1 MPPFDGLPSG
11 ARSVP
16 VPAPL
21 LGELLEDIG
30 DLAELKC
37 ALRFFW
43 MFAGKHGPPRCVAAS
58 ELEGDP
64 VLLSA
69 LGGADAIRDG
79 LGAAVERGVLFAAGD
94 AANRVYFPNSPEGR
108 RAAERFLPAPLAAAP
123 LPDAPPPERPTIY
136 RLYEEEIGGMLTA
149 GIAEMLRDAQD
160 RYPEDW
166 IRDAIG
172 EAVKSNARSWRYVE
186 RVLERWEREGRDRNG
201 KSERHPKTVT
211 AKEYLRLR
219 G

>member
-43 MFAGKHGPPRCVAAS
+43 LLAGKHGPPRCVLAT

-64 VLLSA
+64 VLLTA
-69 LGGADAIRDG
+69 LGGPAAIRAALD
-79 LGAAVERGVLFAAGD
+79 AAVERGILFPAGT
-94 AANRVYFPNSPEGR
+94 AANRAYFPNSPEGR
-108 RAAERFLPAPLAAAP
+108 RAAARALPEPAAAP
-123 LPDAPPPERPTIY
+123 LPGAPPAERPAVY
-136 RLYEEEIGGMLTA
+136 RLYEENIGMLTA
-149 GIAEMLRDAQD
+149 GVADLLRDAQD

-166 IRDAIG
+166 IRDAIN

-186 RVLERWEREGRDRNG
+186 RVLERWEREGQDPHG
-201 KSERHPKTVT
+201 KHRGHPQKVT
-211 AKEYLRLR
+211 AEEYLRLR

>member
-1 MPPFDGLPSG
+1 MRPFDGLPSG

-43 MFAGKHGPPRCVAAS
+43 LLAGKHSPPRCVAAT

-79 LGAAVERGVLFAAGD
+79 LGAAVERGVLFAAGG

-123 LPDAPPPERPTIY
+123 LPGAPPAERPAVY
-136 RLYEEEIGGMLTA
+136 RLYEENIGMLTA
-149 GIAEMLRDAQD
+149 GVADLLRDAQD

-166 IRDAIG
+166 IRDAVG

-186 RVLERWEREGRDRNG
+186 RVLERWEREGRDPDG
-201 KSERHPKTVT
+201 KHRGHPQKVT
-211 AKEYLRLR
+211 AEEYLRLR

>member
-1 MPPFDGLPSG
+1 MCPFDGLPSG
-11 ARSVP
+11 VRSVP

-43 MFAGKHGPPRCVAAS
+43 LLAGKHGPPRCVAAG
-58 ELEGDP
+58 EIEGDP
-64 VLLSA
+64 VLLAA
-69 LGGADAIRDG
+69 LGGADAIRQA
-79 LGAAVERGVLFAAGD
+79 LAAAVERGVLFAAGD
-94 AANRVYFPNSPEGR
+94 GADRAYFPNSPEGR
-108 RAAERFLPAPLAAAP
+108 RAAERFMPALVATAP
-123 LPDAPPPERPTIY
+123 LPGAPPAERPAVY
-136 RLYEEEIGGMLTA
+136 QLYEENIGMLTA
-149 GIAEMLRDAQD
+149 GVADLLRDAQD
-160 RYPEDW
+160 RYSDEW

-186 RVLERWEREGRDRNG
+186 RVLERWEKEGRNPNG
-201 KSERHPKTVT
+201 KPGRHPQTVT
-211 AKEYLRLR
+211 AEEYLRLR